1 MSSDLLRRYVNLILE
16 ASATVVGPFKLISV
30 QDGIATVAGHEPIQ
44 LGPSVKDTLKP
55 GYNYAFELAGDQAHR
70 VILLVVD
77 IVVHTD
83 TEVLL
88 IKRKNNPYA
97 GHWAL
102 PGGFIDP
109 GETPMQAA
117 LRELVEETGVELN
130 SAPTLVGEFR
140 EPYRD
145 PRMEHTWSWA
155 YKLHI
160 KDRAETVAGDDASAA
175 SWIPINQLGQLQMAF
190 DHATILKRALN
201 GIQ

>member
-1 MSSDLLRRYVNLILE
+1 MSSNLLRRFADLITE
-16 ASATVVGPFKLISV
+16 ANATVAGPFKLVSVQDGVATVVG
-30 QDGIATVAGHEPIQ
+30 HEPIR
-44 LGPSVKDTLKP
+44 LGPNVRDTLRP
-55 GYNYAFELAGDQAHR
+55 GYNYAFELAGDVAHR

-83 TEVLL
+83 TEVLM

-109 GETPMQAA
+109 GETPMRAA
-117 LRELVEETGVELN
+117 LRELVEETGVELS
-130 SAPTLVGEFR
+130 SAPELVGEFR

-155 YKLHI
+155 YKLHVP
-160 KDRAETVAGDDASAA
+160 DRSETTAGDDASAA
-175 SWIPINQLGQLQMAF
+175 VWIPIDQLSQLQLAF
-190 DHATILKRALN
+190 DHAAILNKALS
-201 GIQ
+201 